1 MKRNW
6 VVMNH
11 LTLTFCLL
19 ILWSLAYIFSYN
31 KKPKSRERWACL
43 HECELRLLFPWEISS
58 PTATSAAD
66 CNYWCHRLRW
76 FSSCWKCSEKSL
88 KKQAAWDAWTN
99 VDPHGFLMGWDE
111 LRPELSSSAIPAL
124 LLPRPLSCGSGW
136 RLQGHGHWD
145 GQNFGPRPMEWLKQT
160 QSSVRRG
167 FMFLGPRPGCAECI
181 PEALYYLVHMPLAGL
196 REVCP
201 SWLLSLIHPLSR
213 VAGGEEVLLTCCFS
227 LHKVTLL
234 PYASLRIVLCISE
247 SLR

>member
-99 VDPHGFLMGWDE
+99 VDPHGFLMGWMSSG
-111 LRPELSSSAIPAL
+111 LSFLPVQYQHCCCPDLWAVGVDGGCRDTAIGMDRTL
-124 LLPRPLSCGSGW
+124 
-136 RLQGHGHWD
+136 D
-145 GQNFGPRPMEWLKQT
+145 
-160 QSSVRRG
+160 
-167 FMFLGPRPGCAECI
+167 
-181 PEALYYLVHMPLAGL
+181 
-196 REVCP
+196 
-201 SWLLSLIHPLSR
+201 R
-213 VAGGEEVLLTCCFS
+213 VQWND
-227 LHKVTLL
+227 
-234 PYASLRIVLCISE
+234 
-247 SLR
+247 

>member
-1 MKRNW
+1 M
-6 VVMNH
+6 
-11 LTLTFCLL
+11 
-19 ILWSLAYIFSYN
+19 LW
-31 KKPKSRERWACL
+31 EV
-43 HECELRLLFPWEISS
+43 
-58 PTATSAAD
+58 
-66 CNYWCHRLRW
+66 
-76 FSSCWKCSEKSL
+76 L
-88 KKQAAWDAWTN
+88 KKASSLGCLNQRWPSW
-99 VDPHGFLMGWDE
+99 VPYGMDE

-136 RLQGHGHWD
+136 RLQGHGHRD
-145 GQNFGPRPMEWLKQT
+145 GQNFGPCPMEWLKQT